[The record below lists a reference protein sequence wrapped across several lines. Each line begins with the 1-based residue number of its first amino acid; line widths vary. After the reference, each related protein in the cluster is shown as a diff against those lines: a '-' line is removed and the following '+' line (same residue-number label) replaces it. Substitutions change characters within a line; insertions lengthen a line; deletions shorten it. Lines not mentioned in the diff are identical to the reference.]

1 MKYPNILKRAAFQ
14 LLYFYYRVT
23 GIYRRKVL
31 IKSIK
36 TIVQFQG
43 RLFPQREFYALTK
56 RHKEMAYGKVMVGH
70 FQEREFHYCL
80 LTGVYVKPLYR
91 RRGLAGKLL
100 NARIDFCA
108 TEGFEF
114 ILAPI
119 EYDNYKSILLHEKFG
134 FRMVHKSKW
143 SNWIQS
149 EAITFGRELGF
160 WLYEIKKPAPKE
172 PVLN

>member
-14 LLYFYYRVT
+14 LLYLYYRVT

-31 IKSIK
+31 VKSIK

-100 NARIDFCA
+100 NARIKFCEK
-108 TEGFEF
+108 EGFEF

-119 EYDNYKSILLHEKFG
+119 EFNNINSMALHKKCG
-134 FRMVHKSKW
+134 FKMVNKEDW
-143 SNWIQS
+143 PMWIQS
-149 EAITFGRELGF
+149 EASVYNRELTF